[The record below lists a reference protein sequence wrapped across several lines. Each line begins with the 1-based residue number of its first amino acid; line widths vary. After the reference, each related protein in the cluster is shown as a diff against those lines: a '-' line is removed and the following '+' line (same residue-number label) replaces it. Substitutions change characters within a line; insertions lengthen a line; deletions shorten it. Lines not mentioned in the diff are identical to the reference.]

1 MEEGKL
7 KKIGLIKL
15 ITEFW
20 KVSVFK
26 IENVNWQPT
35 GNLKKYKAGV
45 QGWAVDPK
53 SSMGVGAHTE
63 LLDDWT

>member
-1 MEEGKL
+1 VIDREQCLQEWKPEVLLGPIQGARVLILGMEEGKL

-26 IENVNWQPT
+26 IENVN
-35 GNLKKYKAGV
+35 
-45 QGWAVDPK
+45 
-53 SSMGVGAHTE
+53 
-63 LLDDWT
+63 